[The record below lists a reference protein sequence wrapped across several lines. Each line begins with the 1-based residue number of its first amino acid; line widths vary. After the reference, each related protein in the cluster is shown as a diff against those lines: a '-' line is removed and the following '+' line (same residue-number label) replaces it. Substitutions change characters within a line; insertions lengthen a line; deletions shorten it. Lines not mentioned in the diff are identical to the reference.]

1 MSSDAAADVT
11 SCPQCGMVFDSVES
25 LREHL
30 KKEEEQAVLH
40 TNEDAAA

>member
-1 MSSDAAADVT
+1 MSSATDADVQ
-11 SCPQCGMVFDSVES
+11 SCSQCGMVFDSVES

-30 KKEEEQAVLH
+30 KKEEEQAILH